1 MVKIRRADP
10 SLMDKTNQT
19 RAPRELSPRAA
30 ERQRQQQQFSRVISQ
45 LTDPNQ
51 VFEVQLSADEKPLTI
66 RQRILRAASD
76 ANVEVAV
83 RKHGDGFLVGLMTPE
98 RRSRRGR
105 KAGSTRAEANE
116 G

>member
-10 SLMDKTNQT
+10 SLMDKSNRP
-19 RAPRELSPRAA
+19 RAARELSPRAA
-30 ERQRQQQQFSRVISQ
+30 ERQRQQQQFARLISQ
-45 LTDPNQ
+45 LTDANQ
-51 VFEVQLSADEKPLTI
+51 VFEVQLGPEEKPLTI
-66 RQRILRAASD
+66 RQRILRAAGE

-105 KAGSTRAEANE
+105 KAGSTRS
-116 G
+116 GSPGS

>member
-10 SLMDKTNQT
+10 SLMDRTNGRRST
-19 RAPRELSPRAA
+19 RELSPRAA
-30 ERQRQQQQFSRVISQ
+30 ERQRQQQQFGRMISG
-45 LTDPNQ
+45 LTGPDQ
-51 VFEVQLSADEKPLTI
+51 VFEVQLGAEEKPVTI
-66 RQRILRAASD
+66 RQRILKAARD

-105 KAGSTRAEANE
+105 KPRSGQE